1 MSLIRLRDIQLGFGG
16 APLLDGVN
24 LVIEKG
30 ERVCL
35 LGRNGAGKSTL
46 LKVILGEQAADD
58 GERVLGDGVGV
69 AQLMQEVPEGTH
81 GSVFDVV
88 TEGIGELAALVRRY
102 HRISGQLADG
112 ADEGLLQQLTNT
124 QHALEAAH
132 GWQLEQRVE
141 SVISRLALDPDK
153 QFAGLSGGLKR
164 RVLLAQALVSEPDL
178 LLLDEP
184 TNHLDIASIDW
195 LETFL
200 LNYPGALLF
209 ITHDRAFL
217 RRLATRILE
226 LDRGRLTDWP
236 GDYDNF
242 LRRKEERM
250 HAENLEQARFDK
262 KLAQEEIWIRQG
274 IKARRTRNEG
284 RVRALEAMRRERRE
298 RRGVDGKARLQLDE
312 AERSGRLVAE
322 VKDIGYS
329 WDGKPVI
336 RNFSTRIIRGD
347 RIGIIGPNGVGK
359 TTLLN
364 LLLGRLA
371 PDSGQV
377 RLGTN
382 LEVAYF
388 DQLRSQ
394 LDEQQ
399 SVRDNVAGGS
409 DKVEIGDKSK
419 HVIGYLQDFLFTP
432 ERCRTPVKALSGG
445 ERNRLLLAKLFT
457 RPANVLVMDEPTN
470 DLDMETLELLEELL
484 LDFQG
489 TLLLVS
495 HDRDFLDHVVTSCLV
510 FTGDCRVEEFVG
522 GYSDWHAHQRRRE
535 AEAKRELEV
544 LPKVSKPKK
553 EAMKKPQSGKLSYKD
568 QRELDALPSR
578 IETLE
583 VQLEEVQQ
591 QLADPALYQS
601 GGEGIGA
608 LQQRLGTLEQELEVA
623 YERWE
628 ELEAIRTEK
637 G

>member
-1 MSLIRLRDIQLGFGG
+1 
-16 APLLDGVN
+16 VN

-46 LKVILGEQAADD
+46 LKLILGEVTADD
-58 GERVLGDGVGV
+58 GERILASGVRV
-69 AQLMQEVPEGTH
+69 AQLMQEVPEETQ

-102 HRISGQLADG
+102 HRISSQLSAS
-112 ADEGLLQQLTNT
+112 ADEGLLQQLTHT
-124 QHALEAAH
+124 QHALEAAD

-141 SVISRLALDPDK
+141 SVISRLALDPDME
-153 QFAGLSGGLKR
+153 FAGLSGGLKR

-195 LETFL
+195 LEEFL

-242 LRRKEERM
+242 LRRKEERL
-250 HAENLEQARFDK
+250 HAETLEQARFDK
-262 KLAQEEIWIRQG
+262 KLAQEEVWIRQG

-284 RVRALEAMRRERRE
+284 RVRALEAMRGERRE
-298 RRGVDGKARLQLDE
+298 RRDIDGKAKLQLDE
-312 AERSGRLVAE
+312 AGRSGRLVAE
-322 VKDIGYS
+322 VKDISYS
-329 WDGKPVI
+329 WEGKPVI
-336 RNFSTRIIRGD
+336 RDFSVRIMRGD

-371 PDSGQV
+371 PDRGQV

-394 LDEQQ
+394 LDEQR

-409 DKVEIGDKSK
+409 DKVEIGGKSK

-432 ERCRTPVKALSGG
+432 ERCRTPVKTLSGG

-457 RPANVLVMDEPTN
+457 KPANVLVMDEPTN

-484 LDFQG
+484 LDYQG

-510 FTGDCRVEEFVG
+510 FTGDCMVEEFVG
-522 GYSDWHAHQRRRE
+522 GYSDWDAYQRQHQAESRRE
-535 AEAKRELEV
+535 SAASQQQTRPQKETV
-544 LPKVSKPKK
+544 KK
-553 EAMKKPQSGKLSYKD
+553 SRSGKLSYKD
-568 QRELDALPSR
+568 QRELDALPAR
-578 IETLE
+578 IESLE
-583 VQLEEVQQ
+583 QQLETVQQ
-591 QLADPALYQS
+591 QLSDPALYQS
-601 GGEGIGA
+601 GGGRVGE
-608 LQQRLGTLEQELEVA
+608 LQQQLHELEQALETAYDRWETLEEMLTG
-623 YERWE
+623 
-628 ELEAIRTEK
+628 L
-637 G
+637 

>member
-1 MSLIRLRDIQLGFGG
+1 MSLIRLRDIQLGYGG
-16 APLLDGVN
+16 PPLLDGVN
-24 LVIEKG
+24 LVIDKG

-35 LGRNGAGKSTL
+35 LGRNGVGKSTL
-46 LKVILGEQAADD
+46 LKVILGTVTADD
-58 GERVLGDGVGV
+58 GERVVGSGVRI

-81 GSVFDVV
+81 GSVFEVV
-88 TEGIGELAALVRRY
+88 TDGIGGLAALVRRY
-102 HRISGQLADG
+102 HQLSARLVESS
-112 ADEGLLQQLTNT
+112 DEGLLQQLTHT
-124 QHALEAAH
+124 QHALEAAD

-141 SVISRLALDPDK
+141 SVISRLGLDPDL

-184 TNHLDIASIDW
+184 TNHLDIDSIDW
-195 LETFL
+195 LEEFL

-226 LDRGRLTDWP
+226 LDRGQLTDWP

-242 LRRKEERM
+242 LRRKEERL
-250 HAENLEQARFDK
+250 HAEALEQARFDK
-262 KLAQEEIWIRQG
+262 KLAQEEVWIRQG

-284 RVRALEAMRRERRE
+284 RVRVLEAMRVERQQ
-298 RRGVDGKARLQLDE
+298 RRNVEGKAKLQLDE

-322 VKDIGYS
+322 VKDISYA
-329 WDGKPVI
+329 WEARPVI
-336 RNFSTRIIRGD
+336 RNLSTRIMRGD

-394 LDEQQ
+394 LDEEQ
-399 SVRDNVAGGS
+399 SVRDNVSGGS
-409 DKVEIGDKSK
+409 DKVEIGGKSK

-432 ERCRTPVKALSGG
+432 ERARTPVKALSGG
-445 ERNRLLLAKLFT
+445 ERNRLLLARLFT

-484 LDFQG
+484 LDYQG

-522 GYSDWHAHQRRRE
+522 GYSDWEAHQRQRQE
-535 AEAKRELEV
+535 EQKRQLEERQ
-544 LPKVSKPKK
+544 K
-553 EAMKKPQSGKLSYKD
+553 EIKSRKEPTKKPQSDKLSYKD
-568 QRELDALPSR
+568 QRELDALPAR
-578 IETLE
+578 IESLE
-583 VQLEEVQQ
+583 AELEQVQQ
-591 QLADPALYQS
+591 QLSDPALYQS
-601 GGEGIGA
+601 GGEQVGE
-608 LQQRLGTLEQELEVA
+608 LQQRLQVLEQELEIA
-623 YERWE
+623 YDRWE
-628 ELEAIRTEK
+628 ELEGMLTRR
-637 G
+637 

>member
-1 MSLIRLRDIQLGFGG
+1 MSLIRLRDIQLGYGG
-16 APLLDGVN
+16 PPLLDGVN
-24 LVIEKG
+24 LVIDKG

-35 LGRNGAGKSTL
+35 LGRNGVGKSTL
-46 LKVILGEQAADD
+46 LKVILGTVTADD
-58 GERVLGDGVGV
+58 GERVVGSGVRI

-81 GSVFDVV
+81 GSVFEVV
-88 TEGIGELAALVRRY
+88 TDGIGGLAALVRRY
-102 HRISGQLADG
+102 HQLSARLVESS
-112 ADEGLLQQLTNT
+112 DEGLLQQLTHT
-124 QHALEAAH
+124 QHALEAAD

-141 SVISRLALDPDK
+141 SVISRLGLDPDL

-184 TNHLDIASIDW
+184 TNHLDIDSIDW
-195 LETFL
+195 LEEFL

-226 LDRGRLTDWP
+226 LDRGQLTDWP

-242 LRRKEERM
+242 LRRKEERL
-250 HAENLEQARFDK
+250 HAEALEQARFDK
-262 KLAQEEIWIRQG
+262 KLAQEEVWIRQG

-284 RVRALEAMRRERRE
+284 RVRVLEAMRVERQQ
-298 RRGVDGKARLQLDE
+298 RRNVEGKAKLQLDE

-322 VKDIGYS
+322 VKDISYA
-329 WDGKPVI
+329 WEARPVI
-336 RNFSTRIIRGD
+336 RNLSTRIMRGD

-394 LDEQQ
+394 LDEEQ
-399 SVRDNVAGGS
+399 SVRDNVSGGS
-409 DKVEIGDKSK
+409 DKVEIGGKSK

-445 ERNRLLLAKLFT
+445 ERNRLLLARLFT

-484 LDFQG
+484 LDYQG

-522 GYSDWHAHQRRRE
+522 GYSDWEAHQRQRQE
-535 AEAKRELEV
+535 EQKRQLEERQ
-544 LPKVSKPKK
+544 K
-553 EAMKKPQSGKLSYKD
+553 EIKSRKEPTKKPQSDKLSYKD
-568 QRELDALPSR
+568 QRELDALPAR
-578 IETLE
+578 IESLE
-583 VQLEEVQQ
+583 AELEQVQQ
-591 QLADPALYQS
+591 QLSDPALYQS
-601 GGEGIGA
+601 GGEQVGE
-608 LQQRLGTLEQELEVA
+608 LQQRLQVLEQELEIA
-623 YERWE
+623 YDRWE
-628 ELEAIRTEK
+628 ELEGMLTRR
-637 G
+637 